1 MDAVRLEQMVAKDG
15 QLTIIGLPFK
25 KGAMVEVIVFPQPER
40 SIKRRSQLTVGQLR
54 RSGLIG
60 LWKDRDD
67 IEDSAVYAR
76 RLRERAQNRRGISL

>member
-1 MDAVRLEQMVAKDG
+1 MDAVRLEQIIAEDG

-25 KGAMVEVIVFPQPER
+25 KGAMVEVIVLPQAER
-40 SIKRRSQLTVGQLR
+40 STRRRSRLTVGQLR

-60 LWKDRDD
+60 LWEDRDD

-76 RLRERAQNRRGISL
+76 PLRERSQNRMAISL